1 MSEDVAMPVNPKEFE
16 YAVSI
21 ERDGRIGAEGL
32 SPLATPDGW
41 SPEHFLLAGLVR
53 CSLTSLRYHAD
64 RIGADAVATG
74 SAAGRIARRDED
86 GRWAFVEIDVRLDLE
101 LEPAPPGEEL
111 SALLAKAERDCF
123 VSASLAVKPSYRW
136 RVNGAEVAAAR
147 S

>member
-1 MSEDVAMPVNPKEFE
+1 VVAKSKEFE
-16 YAVSI
+16 YAVAV

-32 SPLATPDGW
+32 TPLATPDGW
-41 SPEHFLLAGLVR
+41 SPEHLVLAGLVR

-64 RIGADAVATG
+64 RTGIDTLASG
-74 SAAGRIARRDED
+74 SATARITKRESD
-86 GRWAFVEIDVRLDLE
+86 GRYAFDEIEVRLDLE

-111 SALLAKAERDCF
+111 EALLTKAERDCF

-136 RVNGAEVAAAR
+136 TVNGAEVTPAAP